1 MNQFIMKIAGQVIRV
16 NALYPST
23 REYCSEFLCEGESDF
38 SVEITPQDIALE
50 QEISGRERTLEGLS
64 PYNFEK
70 FQLERTVLQRKI
82 AEWLP
87 LHSAFVLH
95 SACFDVDGVGV
106 AFAAH
111 SGTGKT
117 THMNLWQKL
126 LGDRMVIVNGD
137 KPIVRFFDNEP
148 ETPYAYGTPWN
159 GKERLGCN
167 MRTKLQHICFIE
179 RNETNFVEPMEKAE
193 AIDRIFNQ
201 IYMPKDPIAV
211 MNTMQLI
218 DRLLSCC
225 KLWKIHCNME
235 DEAANIAYN
244 AIFRTECGK

>member
-1 MNQFIMKIAGQVIRV
+1 MRVEIAGFKF
-16 NALYPST
+16 LYIQK
-23 REYCSEFLCEGESDF
+23 LCGISDF
-38 SVEITPQDIALE
+38 CNDYKSYTTQFDARFVSRLESLIKNSEENSQYYDLEITD
-50 QEISGRERTLEGLS
+50 LS
-64 PYNFEK
+64 R
-70 FQLERTVLQRKI
+70 QL

-87 LHSAFVLH
+87 NNGAFVLH

-117 THMNLWQKL
+117 THMNLWQEL
-126 LGDRMVIVNGD
+126 LGDRMTIVNGD
-137 KPIVRFFDNEP
+137 KPIVRFFEDEP

-167 MRTKLQHICFIE
+167 MRTPLKHICFIE
-179 RNETNFVEPMEKAE
+179 RSETNYVEKMEKSDV
-193 AIDRIFNQ
+193 IDRIFNQ
-201 IYMPKDPIAV
+201 VYMPKDPIAV

-225 KLWKIHCNME
+225 NLWTIHCNM
-235 DEAANIAYN
+235 DPTAAEVAYKT
-244 AIFRTECGK
+244 IFNK

>member
-1 MNQFIMKIAGQVIRV
+1 MIYNFVDYK
-16 NALYPST
+16 
-23 REYCSEFLCEGESDF
+23 F
-38 SVEITPQDIALE
+38 EIINRYYNDL
-50 QEISGRERTLEGLS
+50 STLEDYLTSGNPDLVLES
-64 PYNFEK
+64 SEEDMLYEK
-70 FQLERTVLQRKI
+70 KVADEGYSNKYLEFTAWLRKL

-87 LHSAFVLH
+87 LHGAFVLH
-95 SACFDVDGVGV
+95 SACFDIDGVGV

-126 LGDRMVIVNGD
+126 LGDKMVVVNGD
-137 KPIVRFFDNEP
+137 KPIVRFFDDEP

-167 MRTKLQHICFIE
+167 MRTHLQHICFIE
-179 RNETNFVEPMEKAE
+179 RSETNFVEPMEKAE
-193 AIDRIFNQ
+193 AIDLIFNQ
-201 IYMPKDPIAV
+201 VYMPKDPIAV
-211 MNTMQLI
+211 MKTMELI

-235 DEAANIAYN
+235 DEAAKIAYETIFN
-244 AIFRTECGK
+244 A

>member
-1 MNQFIMKIAGQVIRV
+1 MNFKLADFNINFKTKYVDIQNKCGEYFTSNENDVMQFECNENDI
-16 NALYPST
+16 
-23 REYCSEFLCEGESDF
+23 EYEKSISEGNF
-38 SVEITPQDIALE
+38 SNSYIEYIAL
-50 QEISGRERTLEGLS
+50 
-64 PYNFEK
+64 F
-70 FQLERTVLQRKI
+70 RKL

-87 LHSAFVLH
+87 NNGAFVLH

-117 THMNLWQKL
+117 THMRLWQEY
-126 LGDRMVIVNGD
+126 LGDRMVVVNGD
-137 KPIVRFFDNEP
+137 KPIVRFFEDEP

-167 MRTKLQHICFIE
+167 MRTPLKHICFIE
-179 RNETNFVEPMEKAE
+179 RSETNYVEPMKKSDV
-193 AIDRIFNQ
+193 IDRIFNQ
-201 IYMPKDPIAV
+201 VYMPKDPIAV

-225 KLWKIHCNME
+225 KLWTIHCNME
-235 DEAANIAYN
+235 PSAAETAYKT
-244 AIFRTECGK
+244 IFGK